1 MDSYT
6 HFAKYYDLL
15 MERTDYD
22 LWTDYMTALFE
33 RRKKGTESI
42 LELACGTGNIAIRL
56 SERGYSCTGLDIS
69 ESMLTLAG
77 EKASAKGLSIPFIL
91 QDMGNLEYNK
101 KADAVICLCDGINY
115 ITDKKETQ
123 DLFEKV
129 LKIIGPDGVFIFEI
143 SSEFKLSTILGNNV
157 FAENKPEVSYIWENF
172 YDRREKLIEMFLTF
186 FGKDGHLY
194 RKHEEVHMQRAY
206 GADELE
212 KMLRE
217 AGFGKIEIYETLTFK
232 EPVDKS
238 ERITFVC
245 EL

>member
-6 HFAKYYDLL
+6 FFAQYYDLL

-22 LWTDYMTALFE
+22 LWTDYIAALFE
-33 RRKKGTESI
+33 RRNASTETI
-42 LELACGTGNIAIRL
+42 LELACGTGNMAIRL

-91 QDMGNLEYNK
+91 QDMGKLEYNK
-101 KADAVICLCDGINY
+101 KTDAVLCLCDGINY
-115 ITDKKETQ
+115 MTNKSDVGE
-123 DLFEKV
+123 LFGKV
-129 LKIIGPDGVFIFEI
+129 SGIINPDGIFIFDI
-143 SSEFKLSTILGNNV
+143 SSEFKISTVLGNNV

-172 YDRREKLIEMFLTF
+172 YDGRKKLIEMFLTF
-186 FGKDGHLY
+186 FGKEGELY
-194 RKHEEVHMQRAY
+194 SKHEEVHTQRAY

-212 KMLRE
+212 EMLRY

-232 EPVDKS
+232 EPVKES

>member
-6 HFAKYYDLL
+6 YFAKYYDLL

-22 LWTDYMTALFE
+22 LWTDYVTAIFE
-33 RRKKGTESI
+33 KRKANTETI

-91 QDMGNLEYNK
+91 QDMGSLDYNRK
-101 KADAVICLCDGINY
+101 TDAVLCLCDGINY
-115 ITDKKETQ
+115 ITDKSEAGE
-123 DLFEKV
+123 LFKKV
-129 LKIIGPDGVFIFEI
+129 SAIIRPDGVFIFDI
-143 SSEFKLSTILGNNV
+143 SSEYKLSTVLGNNV
-157 FAENKPEVSYIWENF
+157 FGENKPEVSYIWENF
-172 YDRREKLIEMFLTF
+172 YDGKKKLIEMFLTF
-186 FGKDGHLY
+186 FGKEGELY
-194 RKHEEVHMQRAY
+194 SKHEEVHIQRAY
-206 GADELE
+206 GTVELE
-212 KMLRE
+212 KMLRQ

-232 EPVDKS
+232 EPVKES

>member
-6 HFAKYYDLL
+6 YFAKYYDCL

-22 LWTDYMTALFE
+22 LWTDYVTAIFE
-33 RRKKGTESI
+33 RRKANTETI

-91 QDMGNLEYNK
+91 QDMVSLDYNRK
-101 KADAVICLCDGINY
+101 TDAVLCLCDGINY
-115 ITDKKETQ
+115 ITNKSEAGELFKK
-123 DLFEKV
+123 V
-129 LKIIGPDGVFIFEI
+129 SSIIKPDGVFIFDI
-143 SSEFKLSTILGNNV
+143 SSEYKLSTVLGNNI

-172 YDRREKLIEMFLTF
+172 YDGKKKLIEMFLTF
-186 FGKDGHLY
+186 FGKEGELY
-194 RKHEEVHMQRAY
+194 SKHEEVHLQRAY
-206 GADELE
+206 GIGELD
-212 KMLRE
+212 KMLRH
-217 AGFGKIEIYETLTFK
+217 AGFGKIKIYETLTFK
-232 EPVDKS
+232 EPVKES